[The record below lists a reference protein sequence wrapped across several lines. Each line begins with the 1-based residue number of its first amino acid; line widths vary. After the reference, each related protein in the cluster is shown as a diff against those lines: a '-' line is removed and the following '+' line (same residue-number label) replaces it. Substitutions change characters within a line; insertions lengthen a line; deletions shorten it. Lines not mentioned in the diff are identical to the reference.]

1 MESRKMLKTIAP
13 TANSIP
19 GMMTDPPPTP
29 TSPER
34 KPAPTPIAMT
44 RRMRRRVSGWESA
57 LAIFLP

>member
-13 TANSIP
+13 TLGDTSVA
-19 GMMTDPPPTP
+19 TRPPPTP

-34 KPAPTPIAMT
+34 KPAPTPVAMT
-44 RRMRRRVSGWESA
+44 RRMRRRVSGWESV